1 MDLRNRRLQRVVP
14 AAPVVVEPAALRC
27 PITHEL
33 FRVPVTTEV
42 GHAYERAAVLEWWQ
56 HAGGPPYR
64 DPLTNQPLQSTV
76 LVPSWNLRRQ
86 VCRGVERGRPT
97 LTSHLVDQSVSPAP
111 LSGE

>member
-1 MDLRNRRLQRVVP
+1 MMDLRNRRLQRVVP

-64 DPLTNQPLQSTV
+64 VCQ
-76 LVPSWNLRRQ
+76 RRQ
-86 VCRGVERGRPT
+86 R
-97 LTSHLVDQSVSPAP
+97 HALVDESESSRDCGDSAADSLANATPGNVAA
-111 LSGE
+111 G